1 MSLPSGV
8 DIDAV
13 ESKPHE
19 ISAASKQLT
28 WRWILVRLQ
37 RHMTER
43 ELTLG
48 VWSMVEMSRLE
59 WQETGKVSEVRLRNL
74 QIGRS
79 SEVGRFARGL
89 SQQSQSQIGFQKIV
103 NWVLS
108 YVRGEP
114 AVSYR
119 WTGWVWEMTGWC
131 SRLQE
136 DYRSLCRNL

>member
-1 MSLPSGV
+1 
-8 DIDAV
+8 
-13 ESKPHE
+13 
-19 ISAASKQLT
+19 
-28 WRWILVRLQ
+28 
-37 RHMTER
+37 
-43 ELTLG
+43 
-48 VWSMVEMSRLE
+48 MVEMSRLE

-89 SQQSQSQIGFQKIV
+89 SQQSQSEIGFQKIV

-119 WTGWVWEMTGWC
+119 WTG
-131 SRLQE
+131 
-136 DYRSLCRNL
+136 